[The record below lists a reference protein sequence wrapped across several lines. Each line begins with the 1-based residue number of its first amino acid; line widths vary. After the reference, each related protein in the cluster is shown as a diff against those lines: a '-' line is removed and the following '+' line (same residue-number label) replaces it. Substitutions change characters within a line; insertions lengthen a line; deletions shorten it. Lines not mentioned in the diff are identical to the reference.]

1 MVKPKSIRISPV
13 ADLETRYFLEV
24 EVDDRPGVL
33 AQVAAVLGEHNV
45 SIQSME
51 QEGLESEARPIFI
64 THKALESDFQAAI
77 DALDELQIVRSI
89 GTVLR
94 VIGID

>member
-1 MVKPKSIRISPV
+1 
-13 ADLETRYFLEV
+13 
-24 EVDDRPGVL
+24 
-33 AQVAAVLGEHNV
+33 
-45 SIQSME
+45 ME
-51 QEGLESEARPIFI
+51 QEGLESEARLIFI